1 MVASKRGG
9 GVGGSPTDLLAQ
21 AAAGARRI
29 QAAERKGFCAKLDR
43 FARQPSCDAR
53 GLDPESIRKYRAAV
67 DPFVE
72 HRGVTYVDECR
83 DNKQVLINYMGR
95 LRKQPA
101 PKQAKIEDVL
111 GKRFRKDP

>member
-1 MVASKRGG
+1 M
-9 GVGGSPTDLLAQ
+9 
-21 AAAGARRI
+21 
-29 QAAERKGFCAKLDR
+29 
-43 FARQPSCDAR
+43 
-53 GLDPESIRKYRAAV
+53 
-67 DPFVE
+67 
-72 HRGVTYVDECR
+72 TYVDECR